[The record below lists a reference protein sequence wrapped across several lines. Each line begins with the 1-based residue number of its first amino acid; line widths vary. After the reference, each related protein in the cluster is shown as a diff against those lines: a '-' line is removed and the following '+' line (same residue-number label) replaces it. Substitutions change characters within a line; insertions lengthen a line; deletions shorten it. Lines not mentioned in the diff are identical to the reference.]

1 MNCCANTEK
10 SVKKVTEVK
19 KKRTKN
25 ISKRFTYIVHIV
37 KIKVCKKKTVDYVII
52 TKRELLKNQ

>member
-19 KKRTKN
+19 KKTNK
-25 ISKRFTYIVHIV
+25 KYI
-37 KIKVCKKKTVDYVII
+37 KKVYMHCAYCYNKFVKKTVDYVII